1 MRAAWQDKKKEKKRR
16 HGSFDL
22 KEMLQACVSLQ
33 QPWPCILIY
42 FNTPKGEF
50 FESYIPFLID
60 AKRVYTWTSQ
70 GHSPGWCHLP
80 LQGFG
85 ARRGGE
91 TSILRPP
98 TTPASSSSREHSC
111 SCCHHDE
118 EWPHICLLVLDSEQ
132 NLILIPQSAT
142 LFPFRSMEPVSSHCL
157 HRMYIIACGLQS
169 PQHLLWHTEIL
180 FLHLRGKR
188 QGHKTDWRWLTVSK
202 SLWWLKIRDYLDL
215 YVPQG
220 WLKIQFP
227 AWSSGNV
234 LD

>member
-85 ARRGGE
+85 ARQGGE
-91 TSILRPP
+91 TSFLRPP
-98 TTPASSSSREHSC
+98 TTLHPLLPGSIAAPAAITMRSGHTFVSWFLIANKILSSFPSLQPFFHSGQWNLWAVTAYIGCISLHVVFSPHNTSCDTQKYFSSTWEGRGRDTKQTEG
-111 SCCHHDE
+111 
-118 EWPHICLLVLDSEQ
+118 DSQ
-132 NLILIPQSAT
+132 CQS
-142 LFPFRSMEPVSSHCL
+142 LCDDL
-157 HRMYIIACGLQS
+157 KL
-169 PQHLLWHTEIL
+169 EI
-180 FLHLRGKR
+180 
-188 QGHKTDWRWLTVSK
+188 T
-202 SLWWLKIRDYLDL
+202 
-215 YVPQG
+215 
-220 WLKIQFP
+220 
-227 AWSSGNV
+227 
-234 LD
+234 